1 MQTCAKNAVNIV
13 KIGKMNTSIYL
24 SWHCHQVSSNLKK
37 GGDQNGLK
45 MPAFLN
51 RYMIRKG
58 RYLNETLLPQLI
70 KTKTACIK
78 ISQGGRYIY
87 ICIIYIYRCFKYCTS
102 RESCFQNLQKEKYA
116 EKIYNIVYCFC
127 WLEPQISF
135 GKQWNRPV
143 WEEQHRISIDKCVWT
158 GLCLL
163 MITVRYLQNQWSQ
176 RSQIQ
181 YQFVEDLRW
190 EWER

>member
-1 MQTCAKNAVNIV
+1 
-13 KIGKMNTSIYL
+13 MNTSIYL

-70 KTKTACIK
+70 KNKTACIK
-78 ISQGGRYIY
+78 ISQGGRYVY
-87 ICIIYIYRCFKYCTS
+87 IYIYYTYIDVS
-102 RESCFQNLQKEKYA
+102 NTVLVESHAF
-116 EKIYNIVYCFC
+116 KIYKRKNMPKIFTTSYTVSVDWSLKFP
-127 WLEPQISF
+127 LGNNE
-135 GKQWNRPV
+135 NRPV
-143 WEEQHRISIDKCVWT
+143 WEEQHRISIDECVWT